1 MRTISRITAACVF
14 AALLAPAMAAEPM
27 PDTTS
32 PRAAHSEVELV
43 QTIDTDGFGSWT
55 GLRLGDLTG
64 DGRLDFALA
73 QHEDQNITCVTA
85 LDAEGNVLW
94 QVGEP
99 HPDRYSTSFDLPIQI
114 HDLTGDGAFE
124 VVYITNGHIRVRD
137 GATGELKR
145 EGELPADNANDCMAF
160 ADLTGRGR
168 AGEVL
173 VKDRYSQIWALDDQ
187 FDVLWT
193 YSRDRT
199 VAHHPWPHDITGD
212 GYDEVL
218 IGPSTLDRNGE
229 LLWLA
234 EEGFPEDR
242 HSDGTVVADLTG
254 DGNPEVI
261 IATCDPEIVVYN
273 AEGQLLWMDEIR
285 HAQHAIAGNFRPDL
299 PGQEVA
305 VLDRDTDRSAEGQD
319 AIIVYDHDGEVLWHE
334 ERTDEGV
341 NRWLSVITMVSDWD
355 DQDGDLILGYRR
367 GGTTPPTLYDGHG
380 EPVAVF
386 PFPEN
391 PVEQHFAQHGD
402 VYHDGREEVVVWNEN
417 EIRIFTNAAL
427 DPVEQDGPRDPNE
440 LLYNYTHYI
449 GMP

>member
-1 MRTISRITAACVF
+1 MRRIFRITAACLL

-32 PRAAHSEVELV
+32 PRAAHGDVELV
-43 QTIDTDGFGSWT
+43 QTIDTQGFGTFT

-64 DGRLDFALA
+64 DGQLDFAVA
-73 QHEDQNITCVTA
+73 QHEDQDITCITA
-85 LDAEGNVLW
+85 LNADGDLLW
-94 QVGEP
+94 REGEP
-99 HPDRYSTSFDLPIQI
+99 HPDRYSTGFDLPIQI
-114 HDLTGDGAFE
+114 HDFTGDGASE
-124 VVYITNGHIRVRD
+124 VVYIANGQIRVLD

-145 EGELPADNANDCMAF
+145 EGELPADNANDCIAF

-173 VKDRYSQIWALDDQ
+173 VKDRYSQIWALDDE

-193 YSRDRT
+193 YSRGHT
-199 VAHHPWPHDITGD
+199 VGHYPWPHDLTGD
-212 GYDEVL
+212 GHDEVL
-218 IGPSTLDRNGE
+218 IGPSTLDHQGE

-242 HSDGTVVADLTG
+242 HSDGTTVADLTG

-261 IATCDPEIVVYN
+261 IPACNPELLVYN
-273 AEGQLLWMDEIR
+273 AEGKLLWMDEIR
-285 HAQHAIAGNFRPDL
+285 HAQHAIAGDFRPDL

-305 VLDRDTDRSAEGQD
+305 VLDRDTDRSAEGED
-319 AIIVYDHDGEVLWHE
+319 AIIVYDHEGNVIWHE

-355 DQDGDLILGYRR
+355 DEEGDLILGYRR
-367 GGTTPPTLYDGHG
+367 GGTTQPTLYDGHG

-391 PVEQHFAQHGD
+391 PEEQHLAQHGD
-402 VYHDGREEVVVWNEN
+402 IYRDGREEVVVWNEN

-427 DPVEQDGPRDPNE
+427 EAEEQDAPREPNE